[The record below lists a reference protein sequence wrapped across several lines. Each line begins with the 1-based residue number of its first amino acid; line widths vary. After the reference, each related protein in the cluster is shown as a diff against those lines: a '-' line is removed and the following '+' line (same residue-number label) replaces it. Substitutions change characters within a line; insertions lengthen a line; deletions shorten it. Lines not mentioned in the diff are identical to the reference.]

1 MCITR
6 YYNMNYLYSAL
17 LHIRIR
23 YSSPLI
29 SLIGCNALMLENG
42 FLKWTLRSGKSRKT
56 LKIVTTNITYNN
68 CMDSKLEVLLTEP
81 YSCSYVNLSALPI
94 LISIC
99 KFYISELHFPI
110 EKEQLIAMH
119 RHFPG
124 LNTYQLNEK

>member
-29 SLIGCNALMLENG
+29 SLMGCNALMLENG
-42 FLKWTLRSGKSRKT
+42 FLRWTLRSGKSRKT
-56 LKIVTTNITYNN
+56 LKIVTTNIRYNN
-68 CMDSKLEVLLTEP
+68 CMGSKLEVLLTEA
-81 YSCSYVNLSALPI
+81 YSCFYVNLSALPI

-99 KFYISELHFPI
+99 KFYISELYFSR
-110 EKEQLIAMH
+110 EKEQLTAMY
-119 RHFPG
+119 RRFPRS
-124 LNTYQLNEK
+124 NMYQLNEK

>member
-1 MCITR
+1 
-6 YYNMNYLYSAL
+6 MNHLYSAL

-68 CMDSKLEVLLTEP
+68 CMDSKLEVLLTEA
-81 YSCSYVNLSALPI
+81 YSCFYVNLSALPI
-94 LISIC
+94 LHKRIAFPKGKRTTYSYVSMFPWI
-99 KFYISELHFPI
+99 KHVSTKWEIIGDKNELF
-110 EKEQLIAMH
+110 
-119 RHFPG
+119 
-124 LNTYQLNEK
+124 